1 MEKHNQM
8 KAGSLPGSDLFRIWR
23 NLALILALSVIGTVA
38 AMSLNMHETLHTLT
52 HTAELHDIDE
62 IIIFFPL
69 FLSLGLLWCMWVEKK
84 WKEKEIITHGQTVD
98 RLVLLSLAI
107 EQSSEG
113 IAVVDLKGQIQFSN
127 DAFARMHGYRPDEF
141 YGRHL
146 SIFHTPEQMPAVE
159 AANRQIRETGDFKG
173 EIEHV
178 RRNGTV
184 FPALM
189 HNSILKDGAG
199 NMIGIVASMNDI
211 TVLKETQSALEF
223 KNSLLSAQQE
233 ASIDGI
239 LIVDE
244 AGEIISFNQRFVKM
258 WDIPSHIVKSRSDK
272 QALRSVLDKLVDPEA
287 FIDQIKYLYS
297 HRTEISHEE
306 IMLFDGRL
314 FDRYSAPVFGQKNE
328 YFGRIWYFRD
338 ITKIRD
344 AYQKVEE
351 TQAQLVQSGKLA
363 SIGELASGVAHEL
376 NQPLMVIRG
385 TTQLIR
391 RSVLKNNLN
400 DDELLEQ
407 LDPIIRNTKRMMN
420 IIGHLRSFSRQST
433 GQFTRLDIS
442 KVVKE
447 SFTLISE
454 QLRLRNI
461 EVVTAYASDL
471 PGIQGDVNQLEQVV
485 INLITNARDAITSTA
500 DCGLRTAEYKGK
512 IEIITAIAKPQSK
525 IGMGFIE
532 VLFKDNGCGIPADHL
547 EKIFDPFFTTKEV
560 GRGTGLGLSISY
572 GIIKE
577 HGGEIEVAETGPDG
591 TTFRIRLPIVDC

>member
-1 MEKHNQM
+1 M
-8 KAGSLPGSDLFRIWR
+8 PGSGSFRIWR

-52 HTAELHDIDE
+52 QTAELHNIDE

-84 WKEKEIITHGQTVD
+84 WKEKEIITHRQTED

-127 DAFARMHGYRPDEF
+127 DAFARMHGYRPDAL

-159 AANRQIRETGDFKG
+159 AANRQIRETGDFRG

-199 NMIGIVASMNDI
+199 NVIGVVASMNDI

-244 AGEIISFNQRFVKM
+244 AGKITSFNRRFVKM
-258 WDIPSHIVKSRSDK
+258 WDIPSHIVKSRSDE
-272 QALRSVLDKLVDPEA
+272 QALRSVLDKLVDPEE
-287 FIDQIKYLYS
+287 FMDQVKYLYS
-297 HRTEISHEE
+297 HRTEINHEE
-306 IMLFDGRL
+306 IMLSDGRL
-314 FDRYSAPVFGQKNE
+314 FDRYSAPVFSPKNE

-338 ITKIRD
+338 ISKIRD
-344 AYQKVEE
+344 AYQKVKE

-385 TTQLIR
+385 TAQLIQ

-407 LDPIIRNTKRMMN
+407 LDPIIKNTKRMMN

-433 GQFTRLDIS
+433 GLFSRLDIN

-461 EVVTAYASDL
+461 EVVEVYASDL

-500 DCGLRTAEYKGK
+500 DCGMRNAEYKGR
-512 IEIITAIAKPQSK
+512 IEIITAIGKPQSK
-525 IGMGFIE
+525 IDMGFIE
-532 VLFKDNGCGIPADHL
+532 VLFKDNGGGIPADHL

-591 TTFRIRLPIVDC
+591 TTFRIRVPIVDC